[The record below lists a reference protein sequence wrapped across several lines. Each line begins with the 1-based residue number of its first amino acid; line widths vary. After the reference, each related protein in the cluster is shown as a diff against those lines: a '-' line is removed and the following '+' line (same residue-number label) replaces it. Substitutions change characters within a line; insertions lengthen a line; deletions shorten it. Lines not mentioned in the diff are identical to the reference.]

1 MFSDKCANPN
11 CTVLFDYR
19 HGRIFRFHEDDDPTR
34 GVRHFWLCGSC
45 ANEHSL
51 QYSDGAVSLIGVEP
65 PTRVAGPHDLA
76 SHYEHHATIIWSSV
90 EKAEESD
97 TEPAARDKCAT
108 RS

>member
-11 CTVLFDYR
+11 CTALFDYR
-19 HGRIFRFHEDDDPTR
+19 HGRIFRFYENDDHAH

-45 ANEHSL
+45 ATEHSL
-51 QYSDGAVSLIGVEP
+51 QYSDGTVFLVGVEVP
-65 PTRVAGPHDLA
+65 ATVAGPYDLA
-76 SHYEHHATIIWSSV
+76 AHHEHHATINWSSF

-97 TEPAARDKCAT
+97 TEPVTRDKCAT